1 MIPLKVGVVG
11 LRGIGEIHAKSHAEN
26 PLAKLVAVCDVIK
39 DRADKVAAEHKVKAY
54 TRLQDMLDA
63 HPDLYIVDVCTGGYE
78 NGGWHF

>member
-54 TRLQDMLDA
+54 TRL
-63 HPDLYIVDVCTGGYE
+63 
-78 NGGWHF
+78 